1 MIYND
6 RSDAGNKL
14 AVELE
19 KYQGDSQAI
28 VVAIPRG
35 GVEIAFYICRKL
47 NLPMEIT
54 ITKKIG
60 APFNSELAIGA
71 ISEKETIVLND
82 SLIESLGISDEYIEN
97 EKEKQKKEIEKR
109 LSLYRKGKPSFDFRN
124 KKIIIVDDGIATGAT
139 IKAVIKFFKKSNV
152 SKITVAVPVASHES
166 IKEIKNIC
174 DEIICP
180 LIPNFFNAVGA
191 FYQNFN
197 QVTDKEVIDF
207 IDNLK
212 KENNDKK

>member
-14 AVELE
+14 ALELE
-19 KYQGDSQAI
+19 KYQDDSQL
-28 VVAIPRG
+28 VVVGIPRG
-35 GVEIAFYICRKL
+35 GVEVAYYVCREL

-60 APFNSELAIGA
+60 APFNPELAIGA
-71 ISEKETIVLND
+71 ISEKETVVLNN
-82 SLIESLGISDEYIEN
+82 SLIESLGISDEYIEQ
-97 EKEKQKKEIEKR
+97 EKEKQKREIEKK
-109 LSLYRKGKPSFDFRN
+109 LNLYRKEKPPLSFKN

-139 IKAVIKFFKKSNV
+139 IKAVVKFFEKNNV
-152 SKITVAVPVASHES
+152 SKIIVAVPVVSHES

-174 DEIICP
+174 DEVVCP
-180 LIPNFFNAVGA
+180 LVPDFFNAVGT

-197 QVTDKEVIDF
+197 QVTDKQVIDF